1 MLQHEDFKTA
11 QNGQDGNIEMHE
23 KDFRHRG
30 TNLGRLQRSSIW
42 SGSPIGFQVSTDD
55 RSFFL
60 LQVLLL
66 PLPYGGVHLAA
77 WNFEFPTA
85 LEGILWKISAI
96 VVASVFLAWAAFNAI
111 GRRLQFPAVWD
122 RMVGVL
128 AMLCS
133 IVCRLY
139 IVAEAFAS
147 LRAVPIGVYSTPT
160 WIQMIPHV

>member
-1 MLQHEDFKTA
+1 MLDPEQFQTG
-11 QNGQDGNIEMHE
+11 QNGRLRNIEMHE
-23 KDFRHRG
+23 EDFCPRG
-30 TNLGRLQRSSIW
+30 TNLARLQRSSIW
-42 SGSPIGFQVSTDD
+42 SGSPIGFQASTDNQG
-55 RSFFL
+55 FLL

-85 LEGILWKISAI
+85 LEGVLWKVSGILI
-96 VVASVFLAWAAFNAI
+96 ASIFLAWAAFTAI
-111 GRRLQFPAVWD
+111 SRRLKFPGVWD
-122 RMVGVL
+122 RVVGVL
-128 AMLCS
+128 VMLCS

-147 LRAVPIGVYSTPT
+147 LRAVPIGVYSTPA